1 MRTKSRII
9 AIVSA
14 LGMCA
19 GLLSISAAPA
29 GAVVIFSVGNDH
41 VTCNTLSGT
50 ITFATALKNSN
61 PSTGT
66 NTITVKGALGG
77 CTDSD
82 KSTVKMFKGTIAST
96 ITTNNGTNCAGLLG
110 PSNVSG
116 TARIT
121 WTPGAGQ
128 AFTPTVTVGTVQ
140 KPVTDISFSQISA
153 GVFSVPASENP
164 WNASYGKFQLGAP
177 YGVAPISA
185 TTDFTGGDGGATSWF
200 EGTTQQDLGLILGS
214 CAATTGLKTVNFGIG
229 AVHGG

>member
-1 MRTKSRII
+1 MNIRTKVI
-9 AIVSA
+9 AIASA
-14 LGMCA
+14 LGICA
-19 GLLSISAAPA
+19 GALAIAAPA
-29 GAVVIFSVGNDH
+29 GATDTIDVSNDH
-41 VTCNTLSGT
+41 VTCNTLSGK
-50 ITFATALKNSN
+50 ITFATGLTNGG
-61 PSTGT
+61 PSTGS
-66 NTITVKGALGG
+66 NTITVKGKVSG

-82 KSTVKMFKGTIAST
+82 NSNVKLFKGAIAST
-96 ITTNNGTNCAGLLG
+96 ITTNNGSNCAGLLG

-128 AFTPTVTVGTVQ
+128 KFTPTVTVGSAQ

-153 GVFSVPASENP
+153 GLFTVPSSENP

-185 TTDFTGGDGGATSWF
+185 TSDFTGGDGGITSWF
-200 EGTTQQDLGLILGS
+200 EGTTQEDLGLILGL
-214 CAATTGLKTVNFGIG
+214 CGGTAGLKTVNFGIG